1 MKIIR
6 EVLCDRET
14 IAKLKWEYN
23 PKDRAIRMIMDH
35 LVDVA
40 AQHER
45 DFWNEVAVLAGFP
58 DLMTSQVAG
67 VELKVSWVTD
77 KILVMQK
84 EATIE
89 DETL

>member
-45 DFWNEVAVLAGFP
+45 DFWNEVAVLAGYS
-58 DLMTSQVAG
+58 DLITSQVAG
-67 VELKVSWVTD
+67 VELKVSWVTG
-77 KILVMQK
+77 KILIMQRELK
-84 EATIE
+84 GEE
-89 DETL
+89 